1 MPKTYKAKL
10 NANTIQ
16 WLEKKPESISD
27 SDTFIV
33 NIVILNKEKSIK
45 DSKKNN
51 LVDFFKNSPLY
62 GMELDISR
70 NADYGRDIA
79 L

>member
-16 WLEKKPESISD
+16 WLEEKPESISD

-45 DSKKNN
+45 GAKKND
-51 LVDFFKNSPLY
+51 LVDFFKSSPLY
-62 GMELDISR
+62 GMDLDLSR
-70 NADYGRDIA
+70 NTDYGRDIA